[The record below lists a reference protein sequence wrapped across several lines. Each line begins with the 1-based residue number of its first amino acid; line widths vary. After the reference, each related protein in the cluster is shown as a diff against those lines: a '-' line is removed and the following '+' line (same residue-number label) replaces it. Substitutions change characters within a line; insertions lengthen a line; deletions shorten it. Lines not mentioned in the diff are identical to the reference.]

1 MTQFFCFSS
10 LATWHYIYLTN
21 NNDIKFQP
29 TVFMAR
35 AYLGEFEE
43 IVLLTV
49 AVLQSDAYGVTVA
62 AELNR
67 RSERAVSL
75 SGVHVALYRLEEK
88 GFVNSELGSPS
99 AERGG
104 RRKRIYII
112 TAYGK
117 RMLAEIRA
125 LGNEL
130 WESIPLVSSPD
141 HG

>member
-1 MTQFFCFSS
+1 
-10 LATWHYIYLTN
+10 
-21 NNDIKFQP
+21 
-29 TVFMAR
+29 MAR

-49 AVLQSDAYGVTVA
+49 ALLQSDAYGVTIA

-75 SGVHVALYRLEEK
+75 SGVHVALHRLEDK
-88 GFVNSELGSPS
+88 RFVKSEFGSPS

-104 RRKRIYII
+104 RRKRIYTI
-112 TAYGK
+112 TEYGK
-117 RMLAEIRA
+117 RMLADIRA
-125 LGNEL
+125 LRNEL